1 MAPIELTGRVAVVT
15 GAGNGLGRAHA
26 LELARRGTQVVVN
39 DVGGAVDGSG
49 QSSGP
54 ADAVV
59 AEIEASGGEA
69 VADSHSVVDGGEAI
83 IATALAAF
91 GRIDIVVNNA
101 GILRDKAFHN
111 MTSEGFD
118 AVLDVHLRGAMQVS
132 RAAFPYMRAQGFG
145 RIINTTSTAGLLGNF
160 GQANYG
166 SAKAGLYGMTR
177 VLAIEGGRHNIMVNC
192 VAPVASTRM
201 TGMVDNPEYSA
212 MMSPDRV
219 SPVVAYLASAE
230 CEVTG
235 EVFSAVGGRVA
246 RFFMG
251 LTRGWQSSSLT
262 AEDVRDHLGE
272 IRDQAGYTVPTN
284 AVEEVELVTSR
295 LAARAGT
302 PTPTGPA
309 PLDPTKLRTTWPLG
323 RTVVDQT
330 RVLDYAEATNDP
342 NPLYAQGIAVP
353 PLFGVVASFPGMAA
367 SVRAVVPPEA
377 HRIVHGSHD
386 MHFHRTMTAGMALD
400 TTTEAHSYRVRGS
413 NTFFHIRLTSRDD
426 AGNLVL
432 EQFSAFAILG
442 YSNSADAG
450 PEVPSHALPA
460 LGELLSLG
468 QYVSHVDHDQTFR
481 YAKASGDESPIHL
494 DPDIA
499 RSAGLP
505 GIIVHGLCTMAM
517 CGRAVTET
525 VAQGDPRRLSRL
537 AVRFAGNVLPG
548 ADVVTTIY
556 QLGANEAGGRSFGF
570 QATSGKDVVIK
581 DGRADIS
588 PTSREG

>member
-26 LELARRGTQVVVN
+26 LELARRGAQVVVN

-49 QSSGP
+49 ASSGP

-59 AEIEASGGEA
+59 AEIQAARGEA
-69 VADSHSVVDGGEAI
+69 VADSHSVVNGGEAI

-111 MTSEGFD
+111 MTHEAFD
-118 AVLDVHLRGAMQVS
+118 AVLDVHLRGAMHVA
-132 RAAFPYMRAQGFG
+132 RAAFPHMRTQGFG

-160 GQANYG
+160 GQTNYG

-177 VLAIEGGRHNIMVNC
+177 VLAIEGGRHNILVNC

-212 MMSPDRV
+212 MMSPDLV

-246 RFFMG
+246 RFFLG
-251 LTRGWQSSSLT
+251 LTSGWQSSFLT
-262 AEDVRDHLGE
+262 AEDVRDHLSE
-272 IRDQAGYTVPTN
+272 IRDEVGYTVPTT

-295 LAARAGT
+295 LATGGVTLT
-302 PTPTGPA
+302 PAEPA
-309 PLDPTKLRTTWPLG
+309 PLDPSKLGITWSLG
-323 RTVVDQT
+323 RTLVEQS

-342 NPLYAQGIAVP
+342 NPLYAQGVAVP
-353 PLFGVVASFPGMAA
+353 PLFGVVASFPGMVS

-377 HRIVHGSHD
+377 NQIVHGSHD
-386 MHFHRTMTAGMALD
+386 MHFHRPITAGLALD
-400 TTTEAHSYRVRGS
+400 TTTEAHSYRVRGN
-413 NTFFHIRLTSRDD
+413 NTFFHIRLASRDD

-432 EQFSAFAILG
+432 EQFSAFAIRG
-442 YSNSADAG
+442 YSNSVDAG
-450 PEVPSHALPA
+450 PDVPGHALPA
-460 LGELLSLG
+460 LGDLVSVGE
-468 QYVSHVDHDQTFR
+468 YVSHVDDDQTFR
-481 YAKASGDESPIHL
+481 YAKASGDQSPIHL
-494 DPDIA
+494 DPEIA

-517 CGRAVTET
+517 CARAVTET
-525 VAQGDPRRLSRL
+525 VAQGDPRWLSRL

-548 ADVVTTIY
+548 ADVLTTIY
-556 QLGANEAGGRSFGF
+556 QLGANEAGGQSYGF
-570 QATSGKDVVIK
+570 QAISGEAVVVK
-581 DGRADIS
+581 DGRADVR
-588 PTSREG
+588 PTSF